1 MASNDAD
8 VYQLEPIE
16 NFSYIF
22 SSKFVFLHL
31 LLFIVIYF
39 FFLKKKI

>member
-31 LLFIVIYF
+31 LLFIIIIYF
-39 FFLKKKI
+39 LI